1 MYVDCLF
8 LPITN
13 WDKHVLEGWKCMG
26 MIQNQ
31 MDFLPKKTKQQY
43 TPYVFKDLTES
54 KIHVSEEWAVYA
66 RLTRG
71 GSLSTGSWALW
82 FCGWSLRACTGKQ
95 KNKKTKNKKENTSQT
110 CPWANVTE
118 SFLQLRVAL
127 TADSDPNPTL
137 NHCPPWL
144 HFKDFSVSVSG

>member
-8 LPITN
+8 LPITD

-54 KIHVSEEWAVYA
+54 KDKCECKNE
-66 RLTRG
+66 LFTRG
-71 GSLSTGSWALW
+71 WHRGGGGLFQQGSWALW
-82 FCGWSLRACTGKQ
+82 FCGSSLRACTGKQ
-95 KNKKTKNKKENTSQT
+95 KPKRQKTKRKNLCCVCMLSDAKRKKKKKT
-110 CPWANVTE
+110 
-118 SFLQLRVAL
+118 
-127 TADSDPNPTL
+127 TAKS
-137 NHCPPWL
+137 W
-144 HFKDFSVSVSG
+144 